1 MLLQYDGLDT
11 IGDEEDDY
19 KDTEGME
26 ISSDSASD
34 VEDDL
39 QDDDDE
45 EVEIQVGYAEK
56 RSRLWVHHKY
66 ALANGDIRWMKTAKE
81 CRPTS
86 RADPNGADGP
96 WDL

>member
-11 IGDEEDDY
+11 IGDKEDDY
-19 KDTEGME
+19 KDKEGME
-26 ISSDSASD
+26 TNSDSASD

-39 QDDDDE
+39 ENDDGE
-45 EVEIQVGYAEK
+45 EAEIQVGYAEK
-56 RSRLWVHHKY
+56 RYRLWVHHKY
-66 ALANGDIRWMKTAKE
+66 ALRNGDICWMKTAKE

-96 WDL
+96 WNL